1 MISLLRTDAKNE
13 DFIALVAQLDADLAE
28 RDGTDHSFYSQFN
41 SIVGFKYAIVLY
53 LNKKAVGCGAI
64 KAFDSEKM
72 EVKRMYVS
80 SETRGK
86 GLATRIL
93 NALENWTAAL
103 GYKYC
108 ILETGK
114 RQPEAIALY
123 EKNGYARIPNYE
135 PYVGIENSVC
145 FQKTVS
151 S

>member
-13 DFIALVAQLDADLAE
+13 DFIALVAELDADLAK
-28 RDGTDHSFYSQFN
+28 RDGADHSFYNQFN
-41 SIVGFKYAIVLY
+41 AIAGFKYAIVLY
-53 LNKKAVGCGAI
+53 MNEEAVGCGAI
-64 KAFDSEKM
+64 KAFDREKM
-72 EVKRMYVS
+72 EVKRMYVRP
-80 SETRGK
+80 EARGE
-86 GLATRIL
+86 GLATRVL
-93 NALENWTAAL
+93 KELEHWTAAL

-123 EKNGYARIPNYE
+123 EKNGYARIPNYD
-135 PYVGIENSVC
+135 PYKGIENSVC